1 MNWLER
7 VRGHKLKLSDRQSAR
22 LKAWRDL
29 PRPGTP
35 IRLDNARMVVM
46 DVETTG
52 LNLTQDKLIAIG
64 AVAIVNGKIA
74 LEDSFELVLQQASSS
89 SKKNILIHGISG
101 QAQTEGRA
109 PAEGLLAFL
118 EYLQNDPLIAFHVTF
133 DETMLC
139 RAMRQHLGFVF
150 KHEWLDLAY
159 VTPGLYPQLA
169 STFRALDDWLEHFHI
184 RNYARHNALADALST
199 AQLFMVVSQT
209 ARCKDIVDYPSLRRV
224 EQAQRWLDTH

>member
-7 VRGHKLKLSDRQSAR
+7 LRGRNPILSDQQAAR

-29 PRPGTP
+29 PRPEMP
-35 IRLDNARMVVM
+35 SRLDNSRMVVV

-74 LEDSFELVLQQASSS
+74 LQDSFEMVLQQASSS

-101 QAQTEGRA
+101 NTQTEGRA
-109 PAEGLLAFL
+109 PVEGLLAFL

-139 RAMRQHLGFVF
+139 RAVRQHLGFAF
-150 KHEWLDLAY
+150 KYEWLDLAY
-159 VTPGLYPQLA
+159 VTPGLYPQLSA
-169 STFRALDDWLEHFHI
+169 RFRALDDWLDHFHI
-184 RNYARHNALADALST
+184 RNYARHNALADALGT
-199 AQLFMVVSQT
+199 AQLFMVVSQA
-209 ARCKDIVDYPSLRRV
+209 ARRKNISDYPSLRRV
-224 EQAQRWLDTH
+224 EQAQRWLDKH